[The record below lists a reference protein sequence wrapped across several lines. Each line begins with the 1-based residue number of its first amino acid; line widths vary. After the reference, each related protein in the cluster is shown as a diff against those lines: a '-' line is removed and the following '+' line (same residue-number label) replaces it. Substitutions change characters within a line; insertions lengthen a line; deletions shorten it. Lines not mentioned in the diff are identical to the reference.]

1 MNSLILF
8 LYYLHIEKYK
18 KVYIKNIENGE
29 NYTHYTHIKNR
40 GDILKEIDIQNT
52 IRNGINDIAVIF
64 RINVGSFKVGD
75 RIISTGVPKGFPDLF
90 GFRRTDGKAI
100 FLEVKTPKG
109 KLRKEQEV
117 FKEALS
123 KQNVIYGVARS
134 LEEAREIILRT

>member
-1 MNSLILF
+1 M
-8 LYYLHIEKYK
+8 
-18 KVYIKNIENGE
+18 
-29 NYTHYTHIKNR
+29 
-40 GDILKEIDIQNT
+40 KETDIQNT
-52 IRNGINDIAVIF
+52 IRNGINDIAVMF

-123 KQNVIYGVARS
+123 KQNIIYGVARS

>member
-1 MNSLILF
+1 M
-8 LYYLHIEKYK
+8 
-18 KVYIKNIENGE
+18 
-29 NYTHYTHIKNR
+29 
-40 GDILKEIDIQNT
+40 KETDIQNT
-52 IRNGINDIAVIF
+52 IRNGINDIAVTF

-109 KLRKEQEV
+109 KLR
-117 FKEALS
+117 LS

>member
-1 MNSLILF
+1 M
-8 LYYLHIEKYK
+8 
-18 KVYIKNIENGE
+18 
-29 NYTHYTHIKNR
+29 
-40 GDILKEIDIQNT
+40 KETDIQNT
-52 IRNGINDIAVIF
+52 IRNGINDIAVMF

-90 GFRRTDGKAI
+90 GFRRKDGKAI

-117 FKEALS
+117 FKKALS

-134 LEEAREIILRT
+134 LEEAREIILHT